1 MCSSDLANDLHLIGC
16 AHRELGEYI
25 EALAA
30 FQEARAIFKKLK
42 EVINVARC
50 DQKIAHCY
58 IALGDGESGLV
69 AAQKS
74 LDVFVTAHDST
85 RETYSLYELG
95 KAQIISGQEEEGL
108 NTLDRVLEVVSENE
122 NKDFEFILEIERKI
136 AGVLHKLGRDE
147 EADEIER
154 RINSIAEIVEPD

>member
-1 MCSSDLANDLHLIGC
+1 MLFRS
-16 AHRELGEYI
+16 
-25 EALAA
+25 
-30 FQEARAIFKKLK
+30 
-42 EVINVARC
+42 
-50 DQKIAHCY
+50 
-58 IALGDGESGLV
+58 
-69 AAQKS
+69 
-74 LDVFVTAHDST
+74 
-85 RETYSLYELG
+85 SLYELG